1 MATGVFVQQQLT
13 ICVSCSERLAI
24 EYRGSHER
32 LASGRTASRLF
43 ACPCCGRP
51 TPVVVPLSAGPFVV
65 KAVLGPAL
73 PPRAPATGPAAG
85 LAGPPARLGNRPP
98 LTPLA
103 RWGPR
108 QKPG

>member
-1 MATGVFVQQQLT
+1 MRAMATGVFVQQQLT

-24 EYRGSHER
+24 EYRGNHER

-73 PPRAPATGPAAG
+73 PPRAPATASRPLGSRGRRPG
-85 LAGPPARLGNRPP
+85 WETGRL
-98 LTPLA
+98 
-103 RWGPR
+103 
-108 QKPG
+108 